1 MIRRIATL
9 ALVLV
14 AASPLCR
21 ASGGPC
27 PGTPLICVGA
37 GSQTLVV
44 AVDLPP
50 QALGILVAGP
60 RAESGPTFGNG
71 RWCIADPCQRLATVS
86 ANLDGTA
93 IVRLD
98 GRPNEHAGSMIQLV
112 WRDRLS
118 GMTGATSVTRLSG
131 G

>member
-1 MIRRIATL
+1 VIRRIAIL
-9 ALVLV
+9 ALVL
-14 AASPLCR
+14 AATSPLSR

-60 RAESGPTFGNG
+60 RVEPGPTFGSG

-86 ANLDGTA
+86 ANLEGTA
-93 IVRLD
+93 IMRLE
-98 GRPNEHAGSMIQLV
+98 GRPHEHAGSMIQLV

-118 GMTGATSVTRLSG
+118 GMTGSTGIARLSG

>member
-1 MIRRIATL
+1 VIRRIATL
-9 ALVLV
+9 ALVL
-14 AASPLCR
+14 AATSPLSQ
-21 ASGGPC
+21 ASGSPC
-27 PGTPLICVGA
+27 PGTPLICIGS

-50 QALGILVAGP
+50 QALCILVAGP
-60 RAESGPTFGNG
+60 RTESGPTFGSG

-86 ANLDGTA
+86 ANPDGTA
-93 IVRLD
+93 IARLD
-98 GRPNEHAGSMIQLV
+98 GRPHEHAGSMIQMV

-118 GMTGATSVTRLSG
+118 GMTGATGVVRLSG